1 MENRNEFSRFGR
13 LWRRGSRSRSGL
25 RGGFRF
31 CSFFTP
37 FRALAKLMS
46 FPFVFAFGNGQKIPP
61 LGRFKIEYRKN
72 GFLSTQK
79 HYAEVTRK

>member
-1 MENRNEFSRFGR
+1 
-13 LWRRGSRSRSGL
+13 
-25 RGGFRF
+25 
-31 CSFFTP
+31 
-37 FRALAKLMS
+37 MS